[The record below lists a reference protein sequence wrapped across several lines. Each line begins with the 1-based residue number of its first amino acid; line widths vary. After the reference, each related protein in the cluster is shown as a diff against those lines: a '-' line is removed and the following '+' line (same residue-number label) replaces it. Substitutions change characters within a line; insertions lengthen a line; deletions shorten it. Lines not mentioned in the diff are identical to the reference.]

1 MSNLP
6 VSLSV
11 ETTQSLIPTLPLPL
25 LVTVLPFSSLPTE
38 SWLEITKSAL
48 PLFVIPPPIVAPSPL
63 EISSLL
69 SLLLVIEPLIPV
81 SEVEVLVMESSLL
94 SLSTVIE
101 PEIAP
106 LPSLV
111 MESILLPPLT

>member
-1 MSNLP
+1 M
-6 VSLSV
+6 V
-11 ETTQSLIPTLPLPL
+11 EPCELEILVLPLPEELIPPLIVPPLLLLITISAL
-25 LVTVLPFSSLPTE
+25 LVLSIL
-38 SWLEITKSAL
+38 
-48 PLFVIPPPIVAPSPL
+48 PPILPEL

-81 SEVEVLVMESSLL
+81 DDVEVLVIESSLL
-94 SLSTVIE
+94 FLSTVIE